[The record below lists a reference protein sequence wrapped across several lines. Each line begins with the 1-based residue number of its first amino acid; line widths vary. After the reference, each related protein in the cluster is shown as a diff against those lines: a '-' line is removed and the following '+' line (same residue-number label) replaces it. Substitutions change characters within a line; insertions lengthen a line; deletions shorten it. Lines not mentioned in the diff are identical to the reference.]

1 MKLAKRILAP
11 PLALVASLLVSCTRI
26 QPAKPGNVSHVV
38 LIWLKH
44 KGNAQERAKIIAT
57 AKEFRTNIP
66 GILAMSVGEP
76 LPSDRPVVDSSF
88 DVGLVIR
95 FESKEALA
103 AYEKHP
109 AHVKAVEDTLKP
121 LAGKLQ
127 VYDWTV
133 SEKIP

>member
-1 MKLAKRILAP
+1 MKLAKQFL
-11 PLALVASLLVSCTRI
+11 ASLSVVSALLLASCSTV
-26 QPAKPGNVSHVV
+26 PAAKPGNVSHVV
-38 LIWLKH
+38 LIWLNK
-44 KGNAQERAKIIAT
+44 KGDAATRAKVIET
-57 AKEFRTNIP
+57 AKSFRTQIP

-103 AYEKHP
+103 AYEKNPIHQ
-109 AHVKAVEDTLKP
+109 KAVNEVLKP
-121 LAGKLQ
+121 AAKKLL

-133 SEKIP
+133 K

>member
-1 MKLAKRILAP
+1 MILVAGTILA
-11 PLALVASLLVSCTRI
+11 VAARKSDALLVSCSGV

-57 AKEFRTNIP
+57 AKEFRSKIP

-88 DVGLVIR
+88 DVGLVMR
-95 FESKEALA
+95 FESKEALD

-109 AHVKAVEDTLKP
+109 EHLKAVKEILAP
-121 LAGKLQ
+121 LAAKL
-127 VYDWTV
+127 VVHDWTV
-133 SEKIP
+133 K